1 MKQLKIQIQ
10 TMHLIIR
17 LFSSH
22 LQAQNVLFLQQYEIK
37 LQKKK
42 KVQQNKYTL
51 NLRFW
56 PNETFLGCNADMFRM
71 RCGPEWTSIY
81 EHILVGNTIAGHSS
95 LMHLLPLSFI
105 IINIITLC
113 SSLPGLLMGVLCR
126 GSETKNVFWVSL
138 RHPYCDSFLL
148 NLNLWFCLFVL
159 CSPWCV
165 ETQQSKSATS
175 GQGCGK
181 SWFYSSSPSP
191 YWLFLNQKI
200 PHRLFNSQCYFI
212 SQIH

>member
-1 MKQLKIQIQ
+1 
-10 TMHLIIR
+10 MHLIIR

-22 LQAQNVLFLQQYEIK
+22 LQAQNVLFLQRYEIK

-81 EHILVGNTIAGHSS
+81 EHIHVGNTIAGHSS
-95 LMHLLPLSFI
+95 LMHLLPLSFN

-126 GSETKNVFWVSL
+126 GSETKNVF
-138 RHPYCDSFLL
+138 
-148 NLNLWFCLFVL
+148 
-159 CSPWCV
+159 
-165 ETQQSKSATS
+165 
-175 GQGCGK
+175 
-181 SWFYSSSPSP
+181 
-191 YWLFLNQKI
+191 
-200 PHRLFNSQCYFI
+200 
-212 SQIH
+212 